1 LTFLL
6 ALLVTTPTVEQPAPQ
21 VFRTSTRVVTIDAL
35 VHGKDGQPIRNLT
48 ANDFRLF
55 EDGKEQRIEFF
66 SVVSADGGPVSA
78 RVAPQPMTPGTF
90 TNRPGGSIP
99 TTATVVL
106 FDRLNTRF
114 EDQVPA
120 RNQIVKFLEN
130 LRTNDRIALYVLE
143 SNEVRVLHDFS
154 HDAASLIAT
163 IKRYRAGTSIEQAVT
178 DTPVPELAPS
188 GATAVDADMQAWLLE
203 TTRMIDAEFTRR
215 RVQITLSAIEMI
227 AHHLSGIPGRK
238 NLVWVSSGF
247 PLIIADRFGPQ
258 TMSNEVSRAV
268 QAVNSSHLS
277 IYPIDARGLVAPY
290 SGPGATATYQAI
302 GRGGAPPPPPPVS
315 TVIQPNIDAMTELA
329 ARTGG
334 RAFFDTNDI
343 GRAIERAIDDAS
355 VTYLLG
361 YAPANDNWNG
371 KFRKLRVT
379 VRAPDAEVRHRTGYL
394 AIPQAAVR
402 GNDRMT
408 DLARASLE
416 STGIGLTASLVAREL
431 TTRVEPGAITLTA
444 NGEMWDATLDILIVE
459 TAKGGELIKHLD
471 RTLNLRLNRAQR
483 DELMREGF
491 SMTRTI
497 ERRSGD
503 SQVHIVVRDAPSGV
517 AGSVRITR

>member
-1 LTFLL
+1 
-6 ALLVTTPTVEQPAPQ
+6 
-21 VFRTSTRVVTIDAL
+21 
-35 VHGKDGQPIRNLT
+35 
-48 ANDFRLF
+48 
-55 EDGKEQRIEFF
+55 
-66 SVVSADGGPVSA
+66 
-78 RVAPQPMTPGTF
+78 
-90 TNRPGGSIP
+90 
-99 TTATVVL
+99 
-106 FDRLNTRF
+106 
-114 EDQVPA
+114 
-120 RNQIVKFLEN
+120 
-130 LRTNDRIALYVLE
+130 
-143 SNEVRVLHDFS
+143 
-154 HDAASLIAT
+154 
-163 IKRYRAGTSIEQAVT
+163 
-178 DTPVPELAPS
+178 
-188 GATAVDADMQAWLLE
+188 MQAWLLE

-215 RVQITLSAIEMI
+215 RAQITLSAIEMI
-227 AHHLSGIPGRK
+227 AQHLAGIPGRK

-247 PLIIADRFGPQ
+247 PLIISDRFGPQ
-258 TMSNEVSRAV
+258 TMSNEVTRAV

-290 SGPGATATYQAI
+290 SGPGATATYQAT
-302 GRGGAPPPPPPVS
+302 GRGAPPPPPAVS

-334 RAFFDTNDI
+334 RAFFNTNDI

-361 YAPANDNWNG
+361 YAPANDNWDG

-394 AIPQAAVR
+394 ALPQTAAR

-416 STGIGLTASLVAREL
+416 STGIGLTVSLVAGEL
-431 TTRVEPGAITLTA
+431 TMRVEPGAITLKP
-444 NGEMWDATLDILIVE
+444 NGEMWDATLDILIAE
-459 TAKGGELIKHLD
+459 TANGGELIKHLD

-483 DELMREGF
+483 DELMRDGF

-503 SQVHIVVRDAPSGV
+503 SPVHIVVRDAPSGV

>member
-1 LTFLL
+1 
-6 ALLVTTPTVEQPAPQ
+6 

-35 VHGKDGQPIRNLT
+35 VHGKDGQPVRNLT

-66 SVVSADGGPVSA
+66 SVISGDAAPASA
-78 RVAPQPMTPGTF
+78 RVAPQPVAPGSF
-90 TNRPGGSIP
+90 SNRPGGAMP

-120 RNQIVKFLEN
+120 RNEIVKFLGN
-130 LRTNDRIALYVLE
+130 LRVNDRIALYVLE

-154 HDAASLIAT
+154 RDTASLIAT
-163 IKRYRAGTSIEQAVT
+163 IKRSRAGTSIEQAVS
-178 DTPVPELAPS
+178 DTPAPELAPS
-188 GATAVDADMQAWLLE
+188 GATAVDADMQAWLAE
-203 TTRMIDAEFTRR
+203 TTQTIAAEFTRR
-215 RVQITLSAIEMI
+215 RVQITLSAIEII

-247 PLIIADRFGPQ
+247 PLIIADRSGPQ
-258 TMSNEVSRAV
+258 TVSSEVTRAV
-268 QAVNSSHLS
+268 NAVNSSHVS
-277 IYPIDARGLVAPY
+277 IYPVDVRGLVAPY
-290 SGPGATATYQAI
+290 SGPGATATYQAV
-302 GRGGAPPPPPPVS
+302 GRGAAPPPTPPVS
-315 TVIQPNIDAMTELA
+315 ALIQPNIDAMTELA

-334 RAFFDTNDI
+334 RAFFNTNGI
-343 GRAIERAIDDAS
+343 GGAIERALDDAR

-361 YAPANDNWNG
+361 YAPANDNWDG

-379 VRAPDAEVRHRTGYL
+379 VRTPDTEVRHRTGYL
-394 AIPQAAVR
+394 AVPQTTVR
-402 GNDRMT
+402 SNDRMT
-408 DLARASLE
+408 DLARSPLE
-416 STGIGLTASLVAREL
+416 STGIGLTVSLVAGEL
-431 TTRVEPGAITLTA
+431 TMRVEPGAITLIP
-444 NGEMWDATLDILIVE
+444 NGDMWEATVDLLIAE
-459 TAKGGELIKHLD
+459 TVRGGELIKHLD

-483 DELMREGF
+483 DDLMRDGF

-497 ERRSGD
+497 ERRGD
-503 SQVHIVVRDAPSGV
+503 SQLHVVVRDAPTGT

>member
-1 LTFLL
+1 M
-6 ALLVTTPTVEQPAPQ
+6 LVATPRAQQPAPQ

-35 VHGKDGQPIRNLT
+35 VHGKDGQPILNLT

-66 SVVSADGGPVSA
+66 SVVSASAASASA
-78 RVAPQPMTPGTF
+78 RVAPQPIVPGTF
-90 TNRPGGSIP
+90 TNRPGGAIP

-114 EDQVPA
+114 EDQLPA
-120 RNQIVKFLEN
+120 RDHIVKFLGN
-130 LRTNDRIALYVLE
+130 LRANDRIALYVLE
-143 SNEVRVLHDFS
+143 SNAVRVVHDFS
-154 HDAASLIAT
+154 HDAASLMTT
-163 IKRYRAGTSIEQAVT
+163 IKRYRASTSIEQAVT
-178 DTPVPELAPS
+178 DTPAPELAPS

-227 AHHLSGIPGRK
+227 AQHLAGIPGRK

-247 PLIIADRFGPQ
+247 PLIISDRFGPQ
-258 TMSNEVSRAV
+258 TMSNEVTRAV

-290 SGPGATATYQAI
+290 SGPGATATYQAT
-302 GRGGAPPPPPPVS
+302 GRGAPPPPAVS

-334 RAFFDTNDI
+334 RAFFNTNDI

-361 YAPANDNWNG
+361 YAPANGNWDG
-371 KFRKLRVT
+371 TFRKLRVT

-394 AIPQAAVR
+394 ALPPTAAR

-416 STGIGLTASLVAREL
+416 STGIRLTVSLVAGEL
-431 TTRVEPGAITLTA
+431 TMRVEPGAITLKP
-444 NGEMWDATLDILIVE
+444 NGEMWDATLDILIAE

-483 DELMREGF
+483 DELMRDGF

-503 SQVHIVVRDAPSGV
+503 SPVHIIVRDAPSGV